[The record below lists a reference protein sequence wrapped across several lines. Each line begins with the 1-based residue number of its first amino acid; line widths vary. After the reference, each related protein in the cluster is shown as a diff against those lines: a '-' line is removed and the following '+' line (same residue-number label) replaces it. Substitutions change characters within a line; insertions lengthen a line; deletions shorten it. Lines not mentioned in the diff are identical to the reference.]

1 MKLSK
6 EDFIGQVKEQYPAYK
21 DIDDDELYNSLIEQY
36 PDYKDYIQESP
47 VSAAPAGQ
55 DADLYNDTAESLLEK
70 GLAQV
75 NTPPLDEFVDSDL
88 DAPTQNFK
96 ILSGNGLFDFQQ
108 YRTLNY
114 DDYKAAQDKY
124 AKDMNVYENNVFKGD
139 GLSVLDDESIEL
151 QYKTFKDQG
160 VLRKTAEAE
169 DVSLDQFK
177 IDTKERN
184 QADIK
189 KRVDLFKDNDETV
202 FFRRKNGRFSYGKIK
217 ESNLDDAE
225 NKSVTITLTNGND
238 INVNLEDVASINNYQ
253 RTVDNLT
260 KVWKDISDKSYPE
273 FSNMEPGLQSVLY
286 KLASEND
293 IDSFVKLYLL
303 NQPMPMADS
312 EKNDESPYILQ
323 ETDEE
328 QKIYNLSIGPYYE
341 NLESVKEVLSDYYY
355 NIDTRTINGE
365 KEYYFEHLRPKNF
378 DVKNKA
384 TVTENLMDS
393 VAEQLQRKIDT
404 NEVTSSVV
412 NVQVVNPQEYKTV
425 KDANVRPDV
434 LLNNEMIRKG
444 QKLFNDIKSY
454 SPQYMLLE
462 TLEDFQS
469 RNYKEYLKE
478 DNKTF
483 EGNVEGIE
491 DGKLH
496 SDDVQFISNVNKGGF
511 AVNKKYGIELSN
523 LDNTLP
529 LTFDLAVNT
538 PKEFKDRVDNA
549 FKMYGNVKN
558 KDDVN
563 FSTLDHVTFEQDGSV
578 RFRGTWVLHPV
589 IKKNDNFPKDI
600 FLGNSLTGQRYLDGE
615 DEKIANPLTLTT
627 PLSFYGSTEESEKKF
642 KEDIVAKQIQANTT
656 TVLGVEVDFLDIAR
670 AVSGTGISN
679 LIYGGKSSPHFYGI
693 EGTESIASEGDFKY
707 QVPGLSGKDAT
718 TLKTDGD
725 LWYWEFIPDDKELA
739 AEIVVS
745 EEKSSLKKIMDV
757 GLDMESYI
765 RSGFAGTSDFAASA
779 ATYPLAGLWG
789 IAGLAVNRSSY
800 DSFTETYNRKVSA
813 NMQKVMRPV
822 VSDAGGQY
830 ALETLFTPMTYAI
843 DAVHSAGDAI
853 TNYTGNRF
861 IGDTASILGE
871 AGLFFL
877 IGKSARGGYNVA
889 NRYISSPKK
898 IDPYTGK
905 SSREYTVNNAT
916 TDFMEAFNKK
926 SAFGKTL
933 STGTTVLLDKAYVK
947 YFKPFQYELLKTPLA
962 ESIAKGFKIDLKKNF
977 ALVKSDFPVRGRNK
991 VQETVFTVGPT
1002 HFQVL
1007 PNFTFKAGKLTK
1019 EFKFKKYKLPHYKVK
1034 VDKFFTDM
1042 VMPEMLAD
1050 FSILNYRDFRTK
1062 WGESFKAAK
1071 IPIEQVTKWQPTF
1084 LKDKKFAGYEKKQA
1098 SYLEQSKYSRLA
1110 DITDEMFNKKY
1121 PSNVKHVPIPTS
1133 EIARTTHLELTPKK
1147 DGVDVVVSN
1156 KQTKK
1161 EYKQKYDNMDDAV
1174 SALNFLNRNIAT
1186 KATIFRNAININH
1199 NASINGFL
1207 QNPNVKNYM
1216 FFKDKNIYDNKVS
1229 NLDRTTISSIEVP
1242 EQTPQVVFDITN
1254 QIITSHQKLFDKYPD
1269 NMIVTVE
1276 KELGNLIINAEF
1288 LTSIDNRANVL
1299 KFAEANN
1306 SQLVDGNNNTVL
1318 YKSGGQE
1325 TLYEGEKIDFKKF
1338 KGFNLTHNLNKDKL
1352 DARINSLIKGKDI
1365 DIDIP
1370 NQFEILINKKRQI
1383 NQKIDK
1389 AFSQISKLEK
1399 SLEKSKG
1406 NDAKIYQSQI
1416 DGFVELKNALYESRE
1431 QINKALST
1439 GDVDITKLY
1448 SGNFK
1453 NRKVTNI
1460 AFNKDSDKIYSKIQ
1474 PNSPREFAAKLDPKL
1489 YSSLMKKKKYKERD
1503 WQVSTQLIQA
1513 YLKKNPTEFENAK
1526 YIVYNRNDNRNVVT
1540 PEFYNIENGKYYSPD
1555 KNVAQLYAN
1564 QSGKNREFIDVP
1576 EIQNKYSL
1584 AEPVKKVEP
1593 VKTNQSR
1600 WEDDVE
1606 ILGEPGQ
1613 NSIAVPRSLDSGIKT
1628 RDGIKSIPVKD
1639 IDKIV
1644 PVRELIEK
1652 RKPVSKD
1659 GKKII
1664 GPLKKLKSEKG
1675 IVYHVTETKNVP
1687 SIKKQGLV
1695 VDPKRKPLWLKQ
1707 ENMKGYGKG
1716 EIFAFTDINDALK
1729 WSSKMNLDLQIP
1741 LDNMS
1746 IVQIKK
1752 DPQLTKRKATV
1763 KKATPAPKKIA
1774 KVVDQTKKKITE
1786 LKPEQLAEL
1795 SLEAQI
1801 GYLRAQETSLL
1812 NKIQEKFTTKELDKL
1827 GSGFINDK
1835 KVTQS
1840 ERKLFSN
1847 ITQTIQRTERLR
1859 KQKIDND
1866 ELFSW
1871 YKPGTGNQKILV
1883 KMPIEIRVSIDG
1895 LAAPEKKIAS
1905 MRAKLSTLEPDTY
1918 DFYFQEALIKK
1929 EKKNYDEY
1937 HRENI
1942 TGIIEGLKL
1951 SIKQYRADLKALKAG
1966 ALKLTSA
1973 EQKLRIDASKKA
1985 QKLLVQFEEIRRKKT
2000 PLYDMRITS
2009 ELVPGMRILLDKFDR
2024 MSKYFKAKK
2033 EPVQFSPEQIDFLV
2047 NQRGFARPFDGGHTT
2062 GDATFITDNLYR
2074 RAADAYNGTE
2084 AKIAKELKFAE
2095 KLDNKVKTIQE
2106 SWDINTYIEM
2116 NLLLKRTQIAKGL
2129 VVPDA
2134 LKNGNPYIK
2143 GDTYTAFVQRM
2154 KKNKK
2159 GLQVAKELSKKYE
2172 DLRMQINQSLSL
2184 VGRQEYIQFLE
2195 SYIPHYWDLRGD
2207 VTFKNFIDKVK
2218 GVGPKDRKMSE
2229 FESRM
2234 RTGTQQFKKRII
2246 PTYADGIAL
2255 GLKPKILK
2263 LGETYAKYA
2272 ETNLIV
2278 ARNQFLLDQIRTSL
2292 DEFGNPVAYTPKEL
2306 SNVQKSLQD
2315 KLNLAVE
2322 SRVDKKNR
2330 DNIQAEIEYFND
2342 KNFKEFNSDYILRMN
2357 EPGKKYRA
2365 ASPNKKILI
2374 RNDFAKI
2381 LGPILPQNKMF
2392 NSKFARGAYVLN
2404 NTMRSAFFTLSFFH
2418 YGTLAESA
2426 ITTMARLKNPLAGFI
2441 AIGEFNPKPRGVPFT
2456 KILKSPR
2463 MSPFQFR
2470 YSLGKKILDTE
2481 FYEDMV
2487 GAGMARDVSKI
2498 DYQHRYFTGFI
2509 EKTIRDIQFGR
2520 LSDFKLLNNT
2530 AMTSLLKLANFP
2542 LKKLNEHLWTT
2553 YHPALKI
2560 ASASYWYNDFIK
2572 KYPDLDPY
2580 VAKAVVAEFVNNS
2593 FGGQGQFQIPISKA
2607 KEWFNDA
2614 RYRSAAGFILLAPD
2628 WTYSVQNQFWNSF
2641 GRSKKWDRY
2650 YGTDLYRKLSNKLY
2664 RRNISYGAFI
2674 LASMIEFSNWY
2685 LNYYLEGKEDEY
2697 ELFGD
2702 GLFHIKADAWNKFL
2716 YEKALPALGA
2726 SDDTKVPYF
2735 APESIKTDYAK
2746 AKEKQRVINF
2756 AKQFKE
2762 VAEPLSSLLNIP
2774 FNLTLGNNID
2784 AVGRN
2789 FADMTLQQR
2798 DIFTAKVS
2806 PVLRTVGEL
2815 SLNFFLDQKNL
2826 SFPKQPGQI
2835 LIDSFTPISFRQD
2848 GQSFLN
2854 TFPIKQKLSL
2864 FNARKRMDNLT
2875 KLYYDEQA
2883 EFDLFNKYGGGY
2895 AKNYSAKQFLANKHE
2910 LYEDLI
2916 KVIKKS
2922 NPKFKSKTEINAAW
2936 NRAEKDLF
2944 KQFNKEFN
2952 PKVFGNSYSKISVE
2966 KLTDLA
2972 YKLARLHNSRLD
2984 LYEYLNKRGFTVGYE
2999 EGYEQYSKLLDD
3011 LYRDL
3016 DGKDIYPLHRA
3027 KLPTRFGNEKEF
3039 LWWQKNFKYYL
3050 TEEAK
3055 KQIVLDYLE
3064 ED

>member
-1 MKLSK
+1 MKS
-6 EDFIGQVKEQYPAYK
+6 
-21 DIDDDELYNSLIEQY
+21 
-36 PDYKDYIQESP
+36 
-47 VSAAPAGQ
+47 
-55 DADLYNDTAESLLEK
+55 
-70 GLAQV
+70 
-75 NTPPLDEFVDSDL
+75 
-88 DAPTQNFK
+88 
-96 ILSGNGLFDFQQ
+96 
-108 YRTLNY
+108 
-114 DDYKAAQDKY
+114 
-124 AKDMNVYENNVFKGD
+124 
-139 GLSVLDDESIEL
+139 
-151 QYKTFKDQG
+151 
-160 VLRKTAEAE
+160 
-169 DVSLDQFK
+169 
-177 IDTKERN
+177 
-184 QADIK
+184 
-189 KRVDLFKDNDETV
+189 
-202 FFRRKNGRFSYGKIK
+202 
-217 ESNLDDAE
+217 
-225 NKSVTITLTNGND
+225 
-238 INVNLEDVASINNYQ
+238 
-253 RTVDNLT
+253 
-260 KVWKDISDKSYPE
+260 
-273 FSNMEPGLQSVLY
+273 
-286 KLASEND
+286 
-293 IDSFVKLYLL
+293 
-303 NQPMPMADS
+303 
-312 EKNDESPYILQ
+312 
-323 ETDEE
+323 
-328 QKIYNLSIGPYYE
+328 
-341 NLESVKEVLSDYYY
+341 
-355 NIDTRTINGE
+355 
-365 KEYYFEHLRPKNF
+365 
-378 DVKNKA
+378 
-384 TVTENLMDS
+384 
-393 VAEQLQRKIDT
+393 
-404 NEVTSSVV
+404 
-412 NVQVVNPQEYKTV
+412 
-425 KDANVRPDV
+425 
-434 LLNNEMIRKG
+434 
-444 QKLFNDIKSY
+444 
-454 SPQYMLLE
+454 
-462 TLEDFQS
+462 
-469 RNYKEYLKE
+469 
-478 DNKTF
+478 
-483 EGNVEGIE
+483 
-491 DGKLH
+491 
-496 SDDVQFISNVNKGGF
+496 
-511 AVNKKYGIELSN
+511 
-523 LDNTLP
+523 
-529 LTFDLAVNT
+529 
-538 PKEFKDRVDNA
+538 
-549 FKMYGNVKN
+549 
-558 KDDVN
+558 
-563 FSTLDHVTFEQDGSV
+563 
-578 RFRGTWVLHPV
+578 
-589 IKKNDNFPKDI
+589 
-600 FLGNSLTGQRYLDGE
+600 
-615 DEKIANPLTLTT
+615 
-627 PLSFYGSTEESEKKF
+627 
-642 KEDIVAKQIQANTT
+642 
-656 TVLGVEVDFLDIAR
+656 
-670 AVSGTGISN
+670 
-679 LIYGGKSSPHFYGI
+679 
-693 EGTESIASEGDFKY
+693 
-707 QVPGLSGKDAT
+707 
-718 TLKTDGD
+718 
-725 LWYWEFIPDDKELA
+725 
-739 AEIVVS
+739 
-745 EEKSSLKKIMDV
+745 
-757 GLDMESYI
+757 
-765 RSGFAGTSDFAASA
+765 
-779 ATYPLAGLWG
+779 
-789 IAGLAVNRSSY
+789 
-800 DSFTETYNRKVSA
+800 
-813 NMQKVMRPV
+813 
-822 VSDAGGQY
+822 
-830 ALETLFTPMTYAI
+830 
-843 DAVHSAGDAI
+843 
-853 TNYTGNRF
+853 
-861 IGDTASILGE
+861 
-871 AGLFFL
+871 
-877 IGKSARGGYNVA
+877 
-889 NRYISSPKK
+889 
-898 IDPYTGK
+898 
-905 SSREYTVNNAT
+905 
-916 TDFMEAFNKK
+916 
-926 SAFGKTL
+926 
-933 STGTTVLLDKAYVK
+933 
-947 YFKPFQYELLKTPLA
+947 
-962 ESIAKGFKIDLKKNF
+962 
-977 ALVKSDFPVRGRNK
+977 
-991 VQETVFTVGPT
+991 
-1002 HFQVL
+1002 
-1007 PNFTFKAGKLTK
+1007 
-1019 EFKFKKYKLPHYKVK
+1019 
-1034 VDKFFTDM
+1034 
-1042 VMPEMLAD
+1042 
-1050 FSILNYRDFRTK
+1050 
-1062 WGESFKAAK
+1062 
-1071 IPIEQVTKWQPTF
+1071 
-1084 LKDKKFAGYEKKQA
+1084 
-1098 SYLEQSKYSRLA
+1098 
-1110 DITDEMFNKKY
+1110 
-1121 PSNVKHVPIPTS
+1121 
-1133 EIARTTHLELTPKK
+1133 
-1147 DGVDVVVSN
+1147 
-1156 KQTKK
+1156 
-1161 EYKQKYDNMDDAV
+1161 
-1174 SALNFLNRNIAT
+1174 
-1186 KATIFRNAININH
+1186 
-1199 NASINGFL
+1199 
-1207 QNPNVKNYM
+1207 
-1216 FFKDKNIYDNKVS
+1216 
-1229 NLDRTTISSIEVP
+1229 
-1242 EQTPQVVFDITN
+1242 
-1254 QIITSHQKLFDKYPD
+1254 
-1269 NMIVTVE
+1269 
-1276 KELGNLIINAEF
+1276 
-1288 LTSIDNRANVL
+1288 
-1299 KFAEANN
+1299 
-1306 SQLVDGNNNTVL
+1306 
-1318 YKSGGQE
+1318 
-1325 TLYEGEKIDFKKF
+1325 
-1338 KGFNLTHNLNKDKL
+1338 
-1352 DARINSLIKGKDI
+1352 
-1365 DIDIP
+1365 
-1370 NQFEILINKKRQI
+1370 
-1383 NQKIDK
+1383 
-1389 AFSQISKLEK
+1389 
-1399 SLEKSKG
+1399 
-1406 NDAKIYQSQI
+1406 
-1416 DGFVELKNALYESRE
+1416 
-1431 QINKALST
+1431 
-1439 GDVDITKLY
+1439 
-1448 SGNFK
+1448 
-1453 NRKVTNI
+1453 
-1460 AFNKDSDKIYSKIQ
+1460 
-1474 PNSPREFAAKLDPKL
+1474 
-1489 YSSLMKKKKYKERD
+1489 
-1503 WQVSTQLIQA
+1503 
-1513 YLKKNPTEFENAK
+1513 
-1526 YIVYNRNDNRNVVT
+1526 
-1540 PEFYNIENGKYYSPD
+1540 
-1555 KNVAQLYAN
+1555 
-1564 QSGKNREFIDVP
+1564 
-1576 EIQNKYSL
+1576 
-1584 AEPVKKVEP
+1584 
-1593 VKTNQSR
+1593 
-1600 WEDDVE
+1600 
-1606 ILGEPGQ
+1606 
-1613 NSIAVPRSLDSGIKT
+1613 
-1628 RDGIKSIPVKD
+1628 
-1639 IDKIV
+1639 
-1644 PVRELIEK
+1644 
-1652 RKPVSKD
+1652 
-1659 GKKII
+1659 
-1664 GPLKKLKSEKG
+1664 
-1675 IVYHVTETKNVP
+1675 
-1687 SIKKQGLV
+1687 
-1695 VDPKRKPLWLKQ
+1695 
-1707 ENMKGYGKG
+1707 
-1716 EIFAFTDINDALK
+1716 
-1729 WSSKMNLDLQIP
+1729 
-1741 LDNMS
+1741 
-1746 IVQIKK
+1746 
-1752 DPQLTKRKATV
+1752 
-1763 KKATPAPKKIA
+1763 
-1774 KVVDQTKKKITE
+1774 
-1786 LKPEQLAEL
+1786 
-1795 SLEAQI
+1795 
-1801 GYLRAQETSLL
+1801 
-1812 NKIQEKFTTKELDKL
+1812 
-1827 GSGFINDK
+1827 
-1835 KVTQS
+1835 
-1840 ERKLFSN
+1840 
-1847 ITQTIQRTERLR
+1847 
-1859 KQKIDND
+1859 
-1866 ELFSW
+1866 
-1871 YKPGTGNQKILV
+1871 
-1883 KMPIEIRVSIDG
+1883 
-1895 LAAPEKKIAS
+1895 
-1905 MRAKLSTLEPDTY
+1905 
-1918 DFYFQEALIKK
+1918 
-1929 EKKNYDEY
+1929 
-1937 HRENI
+1937 
-1942 TGIIEGLKL
+1942 
-1951 SIKQYRADLKALKAG
+1951 G

-2106 SWDINTYIEM
+2106 AWDINTYIEM

-2172 DLRMQINQSLSL
+2172 DLRMEINQALSL

-2207 VTFKNFIDKVK
+2207 VTFKNFIDNIK
-2218 GVGPKDRKMSE
+2218 GVGPKDKKMSE

-2306 SNVQKSLQD
+2306 SNGQKSLQD

-2441 AIGEFNPKPRGVPFT
+2441 AIGEFNPKPRGVPLT

-2593 FGGQGQFQIPISKA
+2593 FGGQGQFQIPISKT
-2607 KEWFNDA
+2607 KEWFNNA
-2614 RYRSAAGFILLAPD
+2614 RFRSAAGFILLAPD

-2664 RRNISYGAFI
+2664 RRNISYGAFT

-2806 PVLRTVGEL
+2806 PILRTVGEL
-2815 SLNFFLDQKNL
+2815 GLNFFLDQKNL

-2984 LYEYLNKRGFTVGYE
+2984 LYEYLNKRGFTIGYE

>member
-169 DVSLDQFK
+169 DVSFDQFK

-189 KRVDLFKDNDETV
+189 KRIDLFKDNDETV

-328 QKIYNLSIGPYYE
+328 QKIYNLSIGPYFE

-393 VAEQLQRKIDT
+393 VAEQLQRKIDA

-496 SDDVQFISNVNKGGF
+496 SDNVQFISNVNKEGF

-529 LTFDLAVNT
+529 LTFDLAVNR

-656 TVLGVEVDFLDIAR
+656 TVLGVEVDFLDIAK
-670 AVSGTGISN
+670 ASLGTGISD

-765 RSGFAGTSDFAASA
+765 RSGFAGTADFATSA
-779 ATYPLAGLWG
+779 VTYPLAGLWG
-789 IAGLAVNRSSY
+789 VAGLAVNRSSY
-800 DSFTETYNRKVSA
+800 DSLTETYNRKVSA

-843 DAVHSAGDAI
+843 DAIHSAGDAI

-861 IGDTASILGE
+861 VGDTASILGE
-871 AGLFFL
+871 TGLFFL

-933 STGTTVLLDKAYVK
+933 STGATVLLDKAYVK

-1042 VMPEMLAD
+1042 VMPEIFAD
-1050 FSILNYRDFRTK
+1050 FSILNYRDFRRK
-1062 WGESFKAAK
+1062 WGDSFKAADV
-1071 IPIEQVTKWQPTF
+1071 PIEQVIRWQPKF
-1084 LKDKKFAGYEKKQA
+1084 LNDKKFAGYEKKQA
-1098 SYLEQSKYSRLA
+1098 SYLEQSRYSRID

-1133 EIARTTHLELTPKK
+1133 EIAKTTHLELTPKK

-1254 QIITSHQKLFDKYPD
+1254 QIITSNQKLFDKYAE
-1269 NMIVTVE
+1269 NMIVTVD
-1276 KELGNLIINAEF
+1276 KVQGGLKINAEL
-1288 LTSIDNRANVL
+1288 LTSIDNRPNAL
-1299 KFAEANN
+1299 KFAQANN
-1306 SQLVDGNNNTVL
+1306 SRLVDGNNNVIAEA
-1318 YKSGGQE
+1318 SS
-1325 TLYEGEKIDFKKF
+1325 DM
-1338 KGFNLTHNLNKDKL
+1338 HNLNKDKL
-1352 DARINSLIKGKDI
+1352 DARIKSLIKGKDI
-1365 DIDIP
+1365 NIDIP
-1370 NQFEILINKKRQI
+1370 TEFEILYNKKRQI

-1389 AFSQISKLEK
+1389 AILEIEKLK
-1399 SLEKSKG
+1399 SSLDKSKG

-1416 DGFVELKNALYESRE
+1416 DGFDELLDGLYKSRDE
-1431 QINKALST
+1431 INNALST
-1439 GDVDITKLY
+1439 GNVDITKLY
-1448 SGNFK
+1448 NGNFK

-1584 AEPVKKVEP
+1584 AEPVKKAPVIKAP
-1593 VKTNQSR
+1593 VK
-1600 WEDDVE
+1600 
-1606 ILGEPGQ
+1606 
-1613 NSIAVPRSLDSGIKT
+1613 
-1628 RDGIKSIPVKD
+1628 
-1639 IDKIV
+1639 
-1644 PVRELIEK
+1644 
-1652 RKPVSKD
+1652 
-1659 GKKII
+1659 
-1664 GPLKKLKSEKG
+1664 
-1675 IVYHVTETKNVP
+1675 
-1687 SIKKQGLV
+1687 KQ
-1695 VDPKRKPLWLKQ
+1695 P
-1707 ENMKGYGKG
+1707 
-1716 EIFAFTDINDALK
+1716 
-1729 WSSKMNLDLQIP
+1729 
-1741 LDNMS
+1741 
-1746 IVQIKK
+1746 
-1752 DPQLTKRKATV
+1752 V

-1812 NKIQEKFTTKELDKL
+1812 NKIQKKFTTKELDKL

-1951 SIKQYRADLKALKAG
+1951 SIKEYRADLKALKSG

-2106 SWDINTYIEM
+2106 AWDINTYIEM

-2143 GDTYTAFVQRM
+2143 GDTYTAFMQRM

-2172 DLRMQINQSLSL
+2172 DLRMEINQALSL

-2207 VTFKNFIDKVK
+2207 VTFKNFIDNIR

-2593 FGGQGQFQIPISKA
+2593 FGGQGQFQIPISKT
-2607 KEWFNDA
+2607 KEWFNNA
-2614 RYRSAAGFILLAPD
+2614 RFRSAAGFILLAPD

-2674 LASMIEFSNWY
+2674 LASMIELANWT